1 VRGNPGDARAHHAFG
16 SYLQT
21 TRDYAGA
28 IREFELFLQAAE
40 KTPDEFTGETLA
52 EMRRHVATLRRVA
65 P

>member
-52 EMRRHVATLRRVA
+52 EMRRHLATLRRVA